1 MRVIGFTGGVG
12 SGKTQALSYIKEKY
26 NCRVILAD
34 EVAHWVKE
42 PGQACYGALVRL
54 LGEDV
59 LAKDGRIDRGVMAER
74 IFADGELLKAVN
86 GLIHPAVKDYILDTV
101 RQAREEDKPDFLFV
115 EAALLIEDGYE
126 SILDELWYIYAPE
139 AVRRERLKAS
149 RAYSEEKIAGI
160 LARQLSEEEY
170 RKHCKVVIDNGG
182 SLMATYGQIDRE
194 LEECL

>member
-1 MRVIGFTGGVG
+1 M
-12 SGKTQALSYIKEKY
+12 
-26 NCRVILAD
+26 
-34 EVAHWVKE
+34 
-42 PGQACYGALVRL
+42 
-54 LGEDV
+54 
-59 LAKDGRIDRGVMAER
+59 
-74 IFADGELLKAVN
+74 
-86 GLIHPAVKDYILDTV
+86 
-101 RQAREEDKPDFLFV
+101 
-115 EAALLIEDGYE
+115 
-126 SILDELWYIYAPE
+126 DELWYIYAPE